1 MAESWKQ
8 AASALEEGEVFT
20 KDAPGKWAGKE
31 GGHTPVLTKNS
42 DGSVTVK
49 VNHVM
54 VAADGEKD
62 DHWIEYVYARDSA
75 GTIVA
80 IQKFVPTDENPTI
93 TFTPAEGAGTITPF
107 ELLQQAWDV
116 ERFIPMR
123 NIISSCHDRQ
133 SHCPKYQW
141 SPLRKPTLIRVMG
154 IYFFCIRSL

>member
-107 ELLQQAWDV
+107 SYCNKHGMWKG
-116 ERFIPMR
+116 
-123 NIISSCHDRQ
+123 SS
-133 SHCPKYQW
+133 
-141 SPLRKPTLIRVMG
+141 L
-154 IYFFCIRSL
+154 